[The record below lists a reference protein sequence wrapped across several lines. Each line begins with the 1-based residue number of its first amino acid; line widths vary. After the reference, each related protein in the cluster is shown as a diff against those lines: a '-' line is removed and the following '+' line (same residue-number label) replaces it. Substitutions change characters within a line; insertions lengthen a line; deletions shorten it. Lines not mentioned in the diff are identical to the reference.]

1 MVTEWSPE
9 LTLNHDLLDS
19 QHVRL
24 FRLLD
29 VASAAAGGPA
39 DALLRAV
46 SRFGEA
52 LAEHVAAETRMM
64 EETLYPER
72 NRHRTSHEL
81 LLSDVARVQA
91 ELASSGPSPRLLEVV
106 RVHMPEWLRFH
117 TRVNDGPLGAYLARR
132 GHNPTPVE
140 GPAGKKDAPHKPS

>member
-1 MVTEWSPE
+1 MVLGEGAMVTEWSPE

-29 VASAAAGGPA
+29 VASAA
-39 DALLRAV
+39 V
-46 SRFGEA
+46 NRFGEA

-91 ELASSGPSPRLLEVV
+91 GLASSGPTPRLLEVV

-140 GPAGKKDAPHKPS
+140 GPGGKKDAPHKPS